1 MNKRKICI
9 VTGSRAEYGLLYWLM
24 KEIQADSS
32 LQLQLIATGMH
43 LSPEFG
49 LTYSQIED
57 DGFVIDAKIEMLLS
71 SDTASGTSKSMGLGM
86 IGFADALTR
95 LAPDIVVV
103 LGDRFEILA
112 AAQSASLQ
120 GIAVAHISGGEVT
133 VGAVD
138 DWIRHSISKTAW
150 WHFVAAEQYRRRVI
164 QLGESPERVFNVGDP
179 GLDSIR
185 QLPLLERAALASDL
199 GIALHRPLFLVTY
212 HPATLGSRP
221 PEQEFA
227 EVLAALDAF
236 PEASIVMT
244 KPNADAGARQLAAMA
259 EDWTSRRQS
268 PTLCVASLGQLRYL
282 SVMRHCDA
290 VIGNSSSGIVEAP
303 ALKVPTVNIGNR
315 QAGRLLASS
324 IIDCQ
329 ENREAI
335 AGAIHAAMSPDFK
348 KSLPGTVS
356 LYGDSEASRQIKQI
370 LANSDLPSSL
380 AKRFHDV

>member
-1 MNKRKICI
+1 MKKRKICI

-24 KEIQADSS
+24 KEIQADSNM
-32 LQLQLIATGMH
+32 QLQLIATGMH

-57 DGFVIDAKIEMLLS
+57 DGFAIDAKIEMLLS
-71 SDTASGTSKSMGLGM
+71 SDTASGMSKSMGLGM

-133 VGAVD
+133 MGAVD
-138 DWIRHSISKTAW
+138 DWIRHSISKSAW
-150 WHFVAAEQYRRRVI
+150 WHFVATEQYRRRVI

-185 QLPLLERAALASDL
+185 RLSLLDRPALAGDL
-199 GIALHRPLFLVTY
+199 GIALHPPLFLVTY

-221 PEQEFA
+221 PEQAFA

-236 PEASIVMT
+236 PEASILLT
-244 KPNADAGARQLAAMA
+244 KPNADAGGRRLAAMA

-268 PTLCVASLGQLRYL
+268 PTLCITSLGQLRYL

-324 IIDCQ
+324 IIDC
-329 ENREAI
+329 REDRESI
-335 AGAIHAAMSPDFK
+335 VGAIQSALSPDFK
-348 KSLPGTVS
+348 KSLPDTVS
-356 LYGDSEASRQIKQI
+356 LYGDTEASRHIKQI
-370 LANSDLPSSL
+370 LANSYLPSSL